1 MGYAEV
7 EDKIREGK
15 ELSKEE
21 TRKIERKV
29 IAQMEANG
37 YDMSRYKIRR

>member
-1 MGYAEV
+1 MGYEEV
-7 EDKIREGK
+7 EDKIREDK

-21 TRKIERKV
+21 IRKIERRV

-37 YDMSRYKIRR
+37 YNMSRWKKR